1 MTLVTL
7 DSGVLRVTIDS
18 LGAELTSLIDV
29 AGRELLWQA
38 GPAWRRHAPVLFPI
52 VGRMPGDQL
61 VHDGIPYPM
70 GQHGFARD
78 RQFGVVM
85 EGEHAAVFTLV
96 DDAET
101 RIHFP
106 FPFRLQIRFELSGAS
121 LAVITTV
128 SNTGT
133 EQFSASLGEHPAF
146 AWPLVP
152 GIPRE
157 FHTLEFPFDE
167 PAPIRRISDG
177 LLSPDSRPTPV
188 VGSTLALVDSLF
200 VDDAVIFDRL
210 GSRSLLYS
218 APGAPSITVDFPDFP
233 LLGVWSKAPGEF
245 VCIEPWFGMTAP
257 LGFTGEYDSKPGQF
271 VLAPGTER
279 TFAHSI
285 TVGRP
290 RA

>member
-1 MTLVTL
+1 MSLVTL
-7 DSGVLRVTIDS
+7 DNGILRISLNS
-18 LGAELTSLIDV
+18 LGAELTSLIDE

-61 VHDGIPYPM
+61 IHDGIGYPI

-78 RQFGVVM
+78 HRFAVVM

-106 FPFRLQIRFELSGAS
+106 FPFRLQIRFALTGAT

-133 EQFSASLGEHPAF
+133 ERFSASLGEHPAF
-146 AWPLVP
+146 AWPLAP
-152 GIPRE
+152 GISRE
-157 FHTLEFPFDE
+157 AHTLEFPVEE
-167 PAPIRRISDG
+167 PAPIRRIVDG
-177 LLSPDSRPTPV
+177 LLSPDPRPTPV
-188 VGSTLALVDSLF
+188 VGSILSLDDSLF
-200 VDDAVIFDRL
+200 VEDAVIFDHL
-210 GSRSLLYS
+210 TSRSVRYS
-218 APGAPSITVDFPDFP
+218 APGAPSITVDFADFP
-233 LLGVWSKAPGEF
+233 LLGVWSKVPGEF

-257 LGFTGEYDSKPGQF
+257 DGFTGEYDSKPGQF
-271 VLAPGTER
+271 VLEPGTER
-279 TFAHSI
+279 MFAHSI
-285 TVGRP
+285 TVGAP
-290 RA
+290 